1 MSHSSS
7 STQPLSDI
15 LPWGS
20 PITVLPPSSSSSSST
35 YSAVS
40 VDDRT
45 LLITDA
51 CSSDGRFM
59 LHALALQFLL
69 CGHHVSLL
77 SRSAAAHL
85 TAVDKD
91 AAHISPVLEGAVLWI
106 SCNPVIDRQIIT
118 GLRKASQ
125 HDLGGRI
132 NGASGLAS
140 GFADRIRI
148 VSVQLELA
156 DATLDGNGETG
167 AAASFSHEQYLKG
180 LHRRIVHWLNHRELI
195 QMAPARR
202 KIRENCVTHGPNL
215 IIIDSATA
223 LATLCG
229 DKLTSMFLLSVR
241 SSMRHHSLSC
251 SSSIIDAKVLNSN
264 MDRKDKFESAISTVN
279 LLAIRVSSPDDG
291 LCHVD
296 SERTRAET
304 IQLENARLLRPWLGF
319 GSGPSTNGN
328 EDVIRS
334 ISLLEEQCNSL
345 SLTCDSVPSLLYR
358 SGINE
363 IADGIV
369 DISPLESGYAR
380 DVNGRLSC
388 GATWKGKGW
397 WGIGGSSG
405 GITRSGNATPNEGS
419 AGAYTSICV
428 NYRCDDSGVR
438 VMRLRSR

>member
-1 MSHSSS
+1 MSYSSS
-7 STQPLSDI
+7 LQPLSDI
-15 LPWGS
+15 LPWGN
-20 PITVLPPSSSSSSST
+20 PITVLPSLSSSSST
-35 YSAVS
+35 DKS

-51 CSSDGRFM
+51 CSSDGKFM
-59 LHALALQFLL
+59 LHALALQFLS
-69 CGHHVSLL
+69 CRHH
-77 SRSAAAHL
+77 
-85 TAVDKD
+85 AVVDDD
-91 AAHISPVLEGAVLWI
+91 AAQLSPVLEGAVLWI
-106 SCNPVIDRQIIT
+106 SCTPAIDRQIIT

-132 NGASGLAS
+132 NGAIGLAI
-140 GFADRIRI
+140 GFADSRIRI

-156 DATLDGNGETG
+156 DAKLDGNGETG
-167 AAASFSHEQYLKG
+167 ADASFSHEQYLKG

-195 QMAPARR
+195 QVTPARR
-202 KIRENCVTHGPNL
+202 NIREHCVTLGPNL

-241 SSMRHHSLSC
+241 SSMRNQSMRS

-264 MDRKDKFESAISTVN
+264 MDRKDKFDSAISTVNVN

-291 LCHVD
+291 GLYHVD
-296 SERTRAET
+296 SNERTKVET
-304 IQLENARLLRPWLGF
+304 IQLENSRLLRPWLGF

-328 EDVIRS
+328 EDGLITS
-334 ISLLEEQCNSL
+334 ISLLEENSL
-345 SLTCDSVPSLLYR
+345 SLTYDSVPSLLYR
-358 SGINE
+358 SGIYE

-405 GITRSGNATPNEGS
+405 GITRSGNEGIT
-419 AGAYTSICV
+419 GAYASICV

>member
-1 MSHSSS
+1 
-7 STQPLSDI
+7 
-15 LPWGS
+15 
-20 PITVLPPSSSSSSST
+20 
-35 YSAVS
+35 
-40 VDDRT
+40 
-45 LLITDA
+45 
-51 CSSDGRFM
+51 M
-59 LHALALQFLL
+59 LHALALQFLS
-69 CGHHVSLL
+69 CRHHAAVL
-77 SRSAAAHL
+77 SRSAAAHPI
-85 TAVDKD
+85 AVTMNED
-91 AAHISPVLEGAVLWI
+91 AAHTSSVLEGAVLWI
-106 SCNPVIDRQIIT
+106 SCTPVIDRQIIT

-132 NGASGLAS
+132 NGASG
-140 GFADRIRI
+140 FADSRIRI

-195 QMAPARR
+195 QMVPARR
-202 KIRENCVTHGPNL
+202 KIREDCVTLGPNL

-241 SSMRHHSLSC
+241 SSMRNHSMSC
-251 SSSIIDAKVLNSN
+251 SSSIVDTKVLNST
-264 MDRKDKFESAISTVN
+264 MERKDKFKSAISIVN

-291 LCHVD
+291 GLYHVD
-296 SERTRAET
+296 SNETTKVET
-304 IQLENARLLRPWLGF
+304 IRLENSRLLRPWLGF
-319 GSGPSTNGN
+319 GSGLSTNGPN
-328 EDVIRS
+328 EDGRS

-345 SLTCDSVPSLLYR
+345 SLTSDSVPSLLYR
-358 SGINE
+358 SGMYE

-369 DISPLESGYAR
+369 DTSPLESGYAR

-405 GITRSGNATPNEGS
+405 GITRSGNATPDEGS
-419 AGAYTSICV
+419 TGAYASICV